1 MIAPKII
8 GAGVVGLAMWLG
20 YQSYSDWSSRHTTDT
35 RLAQLE
41 SQIQSMHDADAGK
54 IIELSTAL
62 DAIQQKVGVTAT
74 DITNAQKAAAAARKE
89 QAKAEATLRQQ
100 MEEHAKSV
108 DSLREQSDAKL
119 QAIRDQTTSQF
130 GEVNGQVST
139 VKTDLDAARS
149 DITTNLATNRKEM
162 GDLRDSL
169 GRQIAHNS
177 DELAQLRRKGERD
190 YFEFDIG
197 KTKDMER
204 VAGIRL
210 QLNKVDTKAKR
221 YDVTLQVDDNKLQK
235 KGQLLNEPI
244 QINVGKD
251 RVRYELVVNSID
263 KDRIRGYV
271 STPKDSVGASS
282 VALQD

>member
-1 MIAPKII
+1 MDA
-8 GAGVVGLAMWLG
+8 
-20 YQSYSDWSSRHTTDT
+20 

-41 SQIQSMHDADAGK
+41 GQLQGMHDADASK
-54 IIELSTAL
+54 ITELSTAL
-62 DAIQQKVGVTAT
+62 DAIQQKVGVTST
-74 DITNAQKAAAAARKE
+74 DIANAQKAAAAARKE
-89 QAKAEATLRQQ
+89 QAKAEAALRQQ
-100 MEEHAKSV
+100 LDEHAKSV

-119 QAIRDQTTSQF
+119 QAMRDQTTSQF
-130 GEVNGQVST
+130 GEVNGQVAT
-139 VKTDLDAARS
+139 VKGDLDSARS
-149 DITTNLATNRKEM
+149 DIASNLATNRKEM

-190 YFEFDIG
+190 YFEFDIH

-210 QLNKVDTKAKR
+210 QLNKTDIKAKR

-263 KDRIRGYV
+263 KDRIRGYI
-271 STPKDSVGASS
+271 STPKDSGGANA
-282 VALQD
+282 VALQN

>member
-1 MIAPKII
+1 M
-8 GAGVVGLAMWLG
+8 AMWLG

>member
-1 MIAPKII
+1 MIAPKNI

>member
-282 VALQD
+282 VALQN